1 MCDHHCWVKWGV
13 SELPVFS
20 YTLAKWMNLAFAFV
34 WSFLQTAN
42 SNVYFTNCAQFNT
55 LKALSLS
62 VTGVLCH
69 SLPQEVVEEVPE
81 ISGGLTNWTD
91 FSLDVWQHIQRKSG
105 RKTKKN
111 RNAESPRPQTLVVS
125 RNNWLVLK
133 ETHFQSQGS
142 HWSAYVK
149 SGWMFSRGPSQGVE
163 FQLQHSSMPGA
174 LSALQWLDLWAVQSL
189 PANDLFSLNLG
200 SCDDGR
206 QDLLIY
212 ILDIKT
218 LLKQWP

>member
-69 SLPQEVVEEVPE
+69 SLPKKLWKKCLKYQVDSLTELTFLWMCGNTSKESQEGKP
-81 ISGGLTNWTD
+81 
-91 FSLDVWQHIQRKSG
+91 K
-105 RKTKKN
+105 KTK
-111 RNAESPRPQTLVVS
+111 
-125 RNNWLVLK
+125 
-133 ETHFQSQGS
+133 
-142 HWSAYVK
+142 
-149 SGWMFSRGPSQGVE
+149 M
-163 FQLQHSSMPGA
+163 
-174 LSALQWLDLWAVQSL
+174 LDLPVPRLWLYPLTTGCLKRDPLSEPRKPLVCL
-189 PANDLFSLNLG
+189 CKVPLNVFKGPKLRCWI
-200 SCDDGR
+200 SVAA
-206 QDLLIY
+206 
-212 ILDIKT
+212 
-218 LLKQWP
+218 